1 MSTKAYDTVKL
12 ARSSKR
18 PTGLDYIHNL
28 CGDFFELHGDRC
40 YADDGAIVGGIGHFR
55 GIPVT
60 MIAIEKGHS
69 AKERTARSFGA
80 PHPEGYRKALRL
92 MRQAEKFRRPV
103 LCFVDTSGA
112 YCGIGA
118 EERGQGQAIAAN
130 LMGMMALDTPIIT
143 TLIGEGGSGG
153 ALALSVADRVWMLE
167 NAVYSV
173 ISPEGCA
180 SILWKDAGKADEAAQ
195 RLKLTAWDALD
206 LGIIE
211 RVISEKELGQ
221 SGFYTRLAD
230 RIEKELQVL
239 MHQEDLLERRYAR
252 FRALGNPLAPPAE
265 GGNPLAPGAVL

>member
-1 MSTKAYDTVKL
+1 MSTQAYDIVKL
-12 ARSSKR
+12 ARSNKR
-18 PTGLDYIHNL
+18 PTGLDYIQNL
-28 CGDFFELHGDRC
+28 CGDFLELHGDRC
-40 YADDGAIVGGIGHFR
+40 YADDAAIVGGVGHFR

-60 MIAIEKGHS
+60 FVAIEKGHS
-69 AKERTARSFGA
+69 AKERMSRFFGA

-92 MRQAEKFRRPV
+92 MRQAEKFHRPV

-118 EERGQGQAIAAN
+118 EERGQGQAIAEN
-130 LMGMMALDTPIIT
+130 LMGMMSLNTPVIT
-143 TLIGEGGSGG
+143 LLIGEGGSGG

-195 RLKLTAWDALD
+195 RLRLTARDALE

-211 RVISEKELGQ
+211 KIIPERDLGQ
-221 SGFYTRLAD
+221 PAFYGLLAD
-230 RIEKELQVL
+230 R
-239 MHQEDLLERRYAR
+239 LERSFTCSWDRRTCSSAAT
-252 FRALGNPLAPPAE
+252 RAFAPFGSPKPLETQPP
-265 GGNPLAPGAVL
+265 GR

>member
-1 MSTKAYDTVKL
+1 MSTPAYDTVKL
-12 ARSSKR
+12 ARANKR
-18 PTGLDYIHNL
+18 PTGLDYIQNL

-40 YADDGAIVGGIGHFR
+40 YGDDGAIVGGVGHFR

-60 MIAIEKGHS
+60 FLAIEKGHT
-69 AKERTARSFGA
+69 AKERAARSFGA

-92 MRQAEKFRRPV
+92 MKQAEKFHRPV

-118 EERGQGQAIAAN
+118 EERGQGQAIATN
-130 LMGMMALDTPIIT
+130 LMEMMGLNTPVIT
-143 TLIGEGGSGG
+143 LLIGEGGSGG

-195 RLKLTAWDALD
+195 CLRLTARDALA

-211 RVISEKELGQ
+211 KILPERELGQPAFYGLLADRLEKELHLLLSQ
-221 SGFYTRLAD
+221 P
-230 RIEKELQVL
+230 
-239 MHQEDLLERRYAR
+239 DLLSRRYAR
-252 FRALGNPLAPPAE
+252 FRAFGRPKTLESPPLLG
-265 GGNPLAPGAVL
+265 VK